1 MRKWTKSACVIVA
14 LGIMALLAVAGSRGP
29 GQPAQA
35 KISIASSTS
44 STSAKTAPAARP
56 GATLMTA
63 TASLL
68 TAAPARTWTVRP
80 GDTLSSIAAALGV
93 RGGWQALYTANRA
106 VVGADPN
113 VIRPGI
119 TLTVPGKAT
128 PLRYA
133 VEPGDTLSG
142 IASALAV
149 HGGWQALYATNRQV
163 IGVNPNVIR
172 TGTVL
177 VAPGGADGQ
186 PGRTTPQASVPQK
199 APAPAKAPA
208 PGPRASGSGTGKT
221 PATTR
226 PAPAGSPGPAR
237 SPRSTPASGGGLAAS
252 VMPSWLKGTLL
263 VAAVLTLL
271 AFILEPALLLARRRR
286 LPGGARP
293 GMLAAILSL
302 GQRACEQHA
311 AAKVPRI
318 VQAEHERLIVTY
330 CVSDDTVY
338 LLTPPGE
345 DPRSVLRAARLV
357 LPEDTYEEL
366 AGHLGVPSG
375 WRVD

>member
-1 MRKWTKSACVIVA
+1 MRKWTKSACVVVA
-14 LGIMALLAVAGSRGP
+14 LGITALLAVVGSRGP

-35 KISIASSTS
+35 KISIASTTS
-44 STSAKTAPAARP
+44 STSAKTAPATRP
-56 GATLMTA
+56 GATLKTETA
-63 TASLL
+63 TLLAAAS
-68 TAAPARTWTVRP
+68 ARTWTVRP

-93 RGGWQALYTANRA
+93 RGGWQALYAA
-106 VVGADPN
+106 
-113 VIRPGI
+113 
-119 TLTVPGKAT
+119 
-128 PLRYA
+128 
-133 VEPGDTLSG
+133 
-142 IASALAV
+142 
-149 HGGWQALYATNRQV
+149 NRQV
-163 IGVNPNVIR
+163 IGANPDVIR
-172 TGTVL
+172 TGTAL
-177 VAPGGADGQ
+177 VAPGGTAGQ
-186 PGRTTPQASVPQK
+186 PGRTAPQASVPQK

-208 PGPRASGSGTGKT
+208 SGPRASVSGTGT
-221 PATTR
+221 PPPATTR

-237 SPRSTPASGGGLAAS
+237 SPRRTPVSGGGLAAAS

-286 LPGGARP
+286 WPGGARP
-293 GMLAAILSL
+293 GMLVAILSR

-366 AGHLGVPSG
+366 AGHLGVPSA